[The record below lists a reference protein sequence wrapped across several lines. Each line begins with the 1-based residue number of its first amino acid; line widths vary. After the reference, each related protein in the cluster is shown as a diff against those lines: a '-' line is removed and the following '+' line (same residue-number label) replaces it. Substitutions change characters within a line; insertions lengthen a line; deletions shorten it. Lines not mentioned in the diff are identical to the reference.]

1 MSSSI
6 LLAGVGVLLVLVL
19 ILVPLLHAINR
30 RPVKVVKPVVISP
43 SYRLGP
49 GGRHL
54 PDAYPRH
61 HRLGPGGQRWP
72 HPPHLLGPGGEHRL
86 YR

>member
-1 MSSSI
+1 MSYSI
-6 LLAGVGVLLVLVL
+6 LLVSIGILLILVLV
-19 ILVPLLHAINR
+19 IVPLLQHINR
-30 RPVKVVKPVVISP
+30 RPIKVVKPVIISP

-54 PDAYPRH
+54 PDINP

-72 HPPHLLGPGGEHRL
+72 HPPHLLGPGGEQRL
-86 YR
+86 YN